1 MSSAELE
8 VDITKTVPKLKGDSN
23 FSIWVESL
31 EITLK
36 AKDPIYRNI
45 LRGIAT
51 SPEAPGFYPENLDE
65 ILQLHNISPNDPR
78 GPENLQEHSARNEIL
93 RDSYQDERRKWQMA
107 NFAVLSILRSTL
119 DAGPATQIAGLCDA
133 QGA

>member
-36 AKDPIYRNI
+36 AKDPIYWNI

-51 SPEAPGFYPENLDE
+51 SPEAPEFYPENLDE
-65 ILQLHNISPNDPR
+65 IL
-78 GPENLQEHSARNEIL
+78 
-93 RDSYQDERRKWQMA
+93 
-107 NFAVLSILRSTL
+107 
-119 DAGPATQIAGLCDA
+119 
-133 QGA
+133 